1 MRIHFSILSIILILL
16 QPGVA
21 LANDDVIGT
30 VKMQNGPVVIV
41 RDAKVVDAAV
51 RMPLYEKDV
60 VKTGAGGSVGI
71 ILKDD
76 TVLSLGPDSE
86 LVLTE
91 FMFAPREG
99 KLSLVARLLR
109 GTATFIS
116 GIIAKLAP
124 ENARLE
130 TPSATIGI
138 RGTHVLVSVLP

>member
-1 MRIHFSILSIILILL
+1 M
-16 QPGVA
+16 
-21 LANDDVIGT
+21 T
-30 VKMQNGPVVIV
+30 IV
-41 RDAKVVDAAV
+41 RGEQRLDATV
-51 RMPLYEKDV
+51 RMPLYEKDI
-60 VKTGAGGSVGI
+60 VKTGAKGSVGV

-86 LVLTE
+86 LLLAE

-99 KLSLVARLLR
+99 KLSLVARLLK

-124 ENARLE
+124 DNARLE

>member
-1 MRIHFSILSIILILL
+1 MRNYIIILTSVITLL
-16 QPGVA
+16 IPGA
-21 LANDDVIGT
+21 LLADDAVIGS
-30 VKMQNGPVVIV
+30 VKTQNGPVTIIRGGQTLV
-41 RDAKVVDAAV
+41 AAV
-51 RMPLYEKDV
+51 RMPLHEKDI
-60 VKTGAGGSVGI
+60 VKTGTEGSVGV

-86 LVLTE
+86 LVLAE

-99 KLSLVARLLR
+99 ELSLVARLLR
-109 GTATFIS
+109 GTATFVS

-124 ENARLE
+124 DNVRLE

>member
-1 MRIHFSILSIILILL
+1 MRIRFLILSTIFLLL
-16 QPGVA
+16 QPGA
-21 LANDDVIGT
+21 APANDDIIGT
-30 VKMQNGPVVIV
+30 VKTQSGPVVIV
-41 RDAKVVDAAV
+41 RGAQVIDAAV
-51 RMPLYEKDV
+51 RMPLYEKDA
-60 VKTGAGGSVGI
+60 VKTRAGGSVGI

-99 KLSLVARLLR
+99 KLSLVARLLQ